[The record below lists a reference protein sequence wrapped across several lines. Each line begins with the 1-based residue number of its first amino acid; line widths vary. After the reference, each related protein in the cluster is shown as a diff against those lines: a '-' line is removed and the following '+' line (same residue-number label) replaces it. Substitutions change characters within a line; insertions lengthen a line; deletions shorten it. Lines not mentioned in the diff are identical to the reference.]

1 MKIKKSLQE
10 KGALQS
16 VYAEDYERF
25 KVMKE
30 WSSFSCFRLEILVST
45 IRIMVSTLRI
55 ISRLPKT
62 LI

>member
-1 MKIKKSLQE
+1 MPRPCFPWLSFLANKIGMKIKKSLQE

-30 WSSFSCFRLEILVST
+30 
-45 IRIMVSTLRI
+45 
-55 ISRLPKT
+55 
-62 LI
+62 